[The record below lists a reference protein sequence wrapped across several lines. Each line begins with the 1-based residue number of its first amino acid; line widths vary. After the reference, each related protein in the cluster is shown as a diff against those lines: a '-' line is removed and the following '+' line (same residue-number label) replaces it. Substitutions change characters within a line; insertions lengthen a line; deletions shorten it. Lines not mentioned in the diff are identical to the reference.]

1 MVKKPYIVLLA
12 MCLSSLGLW
21 APAFALDS
29 VVLDQ
34 RPVLGLA
41 SGWTYAL
48 DDAGKGWFAYYG
60 EDDNTLYVRRPDG
73 SEAAL
78 GANDR
83 QRYQSGVAIAAAG
96 QDLAVLW
103 RDKLPEKTLYFL
115 PGLGSSGPVPQP
127 LVVGGQESE
136 PLPRIQVG
144 YRDGVTYLLWLGE
157 KGNQDEQGDQG
168 DRGAEK
174 DQNKKTIEPYHLYF
188 RYTEDGGKSFS
199 PVERVLAG
207 AYPAWILDKE
217 SIPVFSWTPIEGRQ
231 TMVVRVF
238 DRARKNFGPL
248 VKIADVPSVE
258 PVLEAFES
266 AGRWFLLW
274 IGHYGEKNDELLL
287 EGAVSDD
294 KGQTWKR
301 FAFES
306 LRGLDFSRL
315 DTASDGRGHIL
326 ISISGSWRIRDG
338 SSNAKH
344 DVYVI
349 RSTDNGA
356 TWAEPRQPRAAD
368 LRQFAAQYPNAVFG
382 TKPGSVMLIWEDWR
396 DIRPNVYVQFSSDYG
411 ANWSE
416 AVPLDRSQAVGYGL
430 DYRNKTAWAVG
441 DRYQV
446 LTKRYRDFG
455 FKHLNM
461 VRYEFAPD
469 ELRQQTAA
477 GAKQPVL
484 AEQPKADRLRERV
497 EKYWQAMEKQDWA
510 TTYAS
515 SDPFYR
521 AKVDFKAHEATRGLI
536 KHLGHEIIEVIP
548 QGNLAKVK
556 IRFEAEVAETMI
568 GGKPFSKPRQFYEN
582 TETWLFVDGEWYR
595 EYYNKAEDVRFTRY

>member
-12 MCLSSLGLW
+12 MCVSSLGLW

-34 RPVLGLA
+34 RPVLGSA
-41 SGWTYAL
+41 NGWTYTV
-48 DDAGKGWFAYYG
+48 DGAGKGWFAYYG
-60 EDDNTLYVRRPDG
+60 EDDNTLFVRRPDG

-78 GANDR
+78 GASDR
-83 QRYQSGVAIAAAG
+83 QRYQSGVAIAATG

-115 PGLGSSGPVPQP
+115 PGLGPSGSALQP
-127 LVVGGQESE
+127 RVVGGQESE
-136 PLPRIQVG
+136 PLPRIQMG
-144 YRDGVTYLLWLGE
+144 HRDGVTYLLWLGE
-157 KGNQDEQGDQG
+157 KGNQDEQDQQG
-168 DRGAEK
+168 GQGEEK
-174 DQNKKTIEPYHLYF
+174 DKSKKPIEPYHLYF
-188 RYTEDGGKSFS
+188 RYTEDGGKNFS
-199 PVERVLAG
+199 PVERVLPG
-207 AYPAWILDKE
+207 AYPVWILDKE
-217 SIPVFSWTPIEGRQ
+217 SIPVFSWAPIDGQRM
-231 TMVVRVF
+231 MVMRVF
-238 DRARKNFGPL
+238 DRARKNFGSL
-248 VKIADVPSVE
+248 VKIAEVPNIE

-266 AGRWFLLW
+266 AGRWFLIW

-315 DTASDGRGHIL
+315 DTASDGQGHIL
-326 ISISGSWRIRDG
+326 ISISGSWRIRDD

-356 TWAEPRQPRAAD
+356 TWSEPRQPRAAD
-368 LRQFAAQYPNAVFG
+368 LRQFTAQYPAAVFG
-382 TKPGSVMLIWEDWR
+382 TKPGSAMLVWEDWR
-396 DIRPNVYVQFSSDYG
+396 DIRPNVYVQFSNDYG

-416 AVPLDRSQAVGYGL
+416 AAPLDRSPAVGYGL

-461 VRYEFAPD
+461 VRYEFTPD

-521 AKVDFKAHEATRGLI
+521 AAVDFKAYEAARGPI
-536 KHLGHEIIEVIP
+536 KHLSHEILEAIP

-556 IRFEAEVAETMI
+556 IRFEAEVPETMI
-568 GGKPFSKPRQFYEN
+568 GVKPFSKPRQSYEN